1 LSGWLRKSIYP
12 LEIIDMI
19 KAIIFDFGQTLVDS
33 ADGFRSAEKIA
44 KEKIFLNLFPSANK
58 NQWQTFLTEYRQIRK
73 SFHEKSIFSRPAIWQ
88 AVCDRFNCRADLR
101 KFAQMETEYW
111 ELVKSRTTAF
121 PETINVLEKLAKEF
135 QLGIITNTQGQKTSG
150 NHRIALFPGIE
161 KFFSTIIIAGEFG
174 VPAKPDPQPFL
185 LCLERMKI
193 KPAEAIYVGDDFQ
206 KDVCGADYAGL
217 HPVWIKHSLV
227 KRSWPD
233 PGAHTHVI
241 VITNLNE
248 LLEININ
255 RLDP

>member
-1 LSGWLRKSIYP
+1 
-12 LEIIDMI
+12 MI

-33 ADGFRSAEKIA
+33 ADGFRFAEKIA
-44 KEKIFLNLFPSANK
+44 KEKIFLNLFPSADK

-73 SFHEKSIFSRPAIWQ
+73 SFHEKSNFSRPAIWQ
-88 AVCDRFNCRADLR
+88 AACDRFNCRADLR

-135 QLGIITNTQGQKTSG
+135 QLGIIT
-150 NHRIALFPGIE
+150 ALFPDIE

-174 VPAKPDPQPFL
+174 VPAKPDLQPFL

-193 KPAEAIYVGDDFQ
+193 KPTEAIYVGDDFQ

-233 PGAHTHVI
+233 PGAHTHAI